1 MNVTNVWYLF
11 EGELDKI
18 ICNEITQLGNGKWEE
33 PLVASDATITRE
45 ERKSGRDIE
54 YQANHSVRKCEVAW
68 LDDQWL
74 YDLVFTYLGK
84 ANVNSGWK
92 YDIQVVEKMQLT
104 RYSGGEFY
112 NFHIDGDG
120 DNLAVFKN
128 PKDEFLRGYVRKLS
142 MSIILN
148 DDYEGGEFQFSE
160 YKNGEHTITTVP
172 DKNSLGTIIIFPSG
186 VEHRVK
192 PVTSGIRYSL
202 VCWFCGP
209 PFK

>member
-18 ICNEITQLGNGKWEE
+18 ICNEIIQLGNGKWEE
-33 PLVASDATITRE
+33 SLVAKTADITRE
-45 ERKSGRDIE
+45 ERRSGRDIE
-54 YQANHSVRKCEVAW
+54 YQSNHSVRKCDVAW

-84 ANVNSGWK
+84 ANIDSGWK

-160 YKNGEHTITTVP
+160 YLNGKCTITTVP
-172 DKNSLGTIIIFPSG
+172 DKNELGTIIVFPSG

-192 PVTSGIRYSL
+192 PVTSGTRYSL